1 MYKLF
6 IIIDLSNNNSFE
18 YHKNTLLD
26 FAIELGTVNLL
37 DVSKVLGKKSSIN
50 NSDISPK
57 FNIHQPKNYSEL
69 KKIFSS
75 QDIILMYGI
84 TDAIKYFLINYYLV
98 KYNVK
103 KFTISNLGYNPEN
116 YNYFKK
122 NFLEKIKIFLI
133 IRVKYYFFRLLVLL
147 NILPKIDYFFESSS
161 FIINSIEKGLS
172 NKLKQYIPKLD
183 LSYYKKIIKINSK
196 HFDNIFYA
204 RYKVSE
210 NYIVFIDGML
220 FDHKDRIMREG
231 IPSEQLRVK
240 YYNNLYKI
248 LKNFEKMFNKEIIV
262 CLHPKYNISQSRGDF
277 KDLKC
282 IKFETEKY
290 ISEAYLVVFH
300 EGSSIVQAV
309 VQKKK
314 IINLYGEIL
323 GDYINKRCNMYANL
337 LKLNR
342 IDLNN
347 IIFEDRENLLNKL
360 NKSINEYE
368 KYISDNIVNDPN
380 KSGISQIIE
389 FLNLKS

>member
-6 IIIDLSNNNSFE
+6 IIIDLSNNNSFG

-26 FAIELGTVNLL
+26 FAIELGSVNLL
-37 DVSKVLGKKSSIN
+37 DVSKVLGKKSSVNNLDIN
-50 NSDISPK
+50 AK
-57 FNIHQPKNYSEL
+57 FNINQPKSYSEL

-75 QDIILMYGI
+75 QDMILMYGI
-84 TDAIKYFLINYYLV
+84 TDAFEYFFINYYLA

-103 KFTISNLGYNPEN
+103 KFIISNLGYNPEN

-122 NFLEKIKIFLI
+122 NFLEKIKIFLN
-133 IRVKYYFFRLLVLL
+133 IRAKYYFFRLLVLL

-161 FIINSIEKGLS
+161 FVFNSIEKGLS
-172 NKLKQYIPKLD
+172 NKLKRYIPKLD

-368 KYISDNIVNDPN
+368 KYISDNIVNDVN

>member
-26 FAIELGTVNLL
+26 FSTELGSVNLL

-50 NSDISPK
+50 NSDITPK

-84 TDAIKYFLINYYLV
+84 TDAFEYFLINYYLV

-122 NFLEKIKIFLI
+122 NFLEKIKIFLTV
-133 IRVKYYFFRLLVLL
+133 RAKYYFFRVLVLL

-172 NKLKQYIPKLD
+172 NKLKKYIPKLD
-183 LSYYKKIIKINSK
+183 FSYYKKVIKINSK
-196 HFDNIFYA
+196 HFDDIFYA

-231 IPSEQLRVK
+231 MPSEQLRVK

-248 LKNFEKMFNKEIIV
+248 LKNFEKMFNKEVIV
-262 CLHPKYNISQSRGDF
+262 CLHPKNDLSQNRGDF

-282 IKFETEKY
+282 VKFETEKY

-309 VQKKK
+309 VQRKR
-314 IINLYGEIL
+314 ISNLYGEIL
-323 GDYINKRCNMYANL
+323 GDYINERCKMYADL
-337 LKLNR
+337 LKLHS
-342 IDLNN
+342 IDLSN
-347 IIFEDRENLLNKL
+347 IIFADRENLLNKL

-368 KYISDNIVNDPN
+368 KYISDNIVNDAN
-380 KSGISQIIE
+380 KSGISQIIT
-389 FLNLKS
+389 FLKLKS